1 MKTSK
6 SILSPADGRDAET
19 QIFKSKATAR
29 KKQEARRSPARKEG
43 PGLTTWIPEWSNVGE
58 ERQAARRSGVRARPE
73 DNFWY
78 LHSSLEYHIICQ
90 DAPCSRSH

>member
-29 KKQEARRSPARKEG
+29 KSQEARSSPARKEG
-43 PGLTTWIPEWSNVGE
+43 PGLTTWIPEWSNVG
-58 ERQAARRSGVRARPE
+58 
-73 DNFWY
+73 
-78 LHSSLEYHIICQ
+78 
-90 DAPCSRSH
+90 

>member
-43 PGLTTWIPEWSNVGE
+43 PGLTTWILGVERCRRGAASCQKKWSAG
-58 ERQAARRSGVRARPE
+58 QA
-73 DNFWY
+73 
-78 LHSSLEYHIICQ
+78 
-90 DAPCSRSH
+90 

>member
-43 PGLTTWIPEWSNVGE
+43 PGLTTCILEWSDTSVVM
-58 ERQAARRSGVRARPE
+58 ARGQ
-73 DNFWY
+73 WM
-78 LHSSLEYHIICQ
+78 
-90 DAPCSRSH
+90 

>member
-29 KKQEARRSPARKEG
+29 KKQEARSSPARKEG
-43 PGLTTWIPEWSNVGE
+43 PGLTTWIPEWSDTSVVM
-58 ERQAARRSGVRARPE
+58 ARE
-73 DNFWY
+73 QWM
-78 LHSSLEYHIICQ
+78 
-90 DAPCSRSH
+90 

>member
-29 KKQEARRSPARKEG
+29 KSQEARSSPASKEG
-43 PGLTTWIPEWSNVGE
+43 PGLTTWIPEWGDTSVVM
-58 ERQAARRSGVRARPE
+58 AREQWR
-73 DNFWY
+73 
-78 LHSSLEYHIICQ
+78 
-90 DAPCSRSH
+90 